1 MPHGGLICLITESR
15 ALGSWPGEQIN
26 VECPRP
32 YWVSSLCVLA
42 LGSPGAL
49 EPSRGFRTTPVLGRL
64 GLKSLNTRD
73 LAFFLPQLPFA
84 LSVPILV
91 QVFYDPH
98 ITRHY
103 LLKDWEISYWKFVWY
118 LGACV
123 GPEISIFNL
132 MMQLN
137 YCSSN
142 EFLVAS
148 LRPLVGGVSRILLPL
163 RNVHILIPGIC
174 EYVASPGKRDFAQD
188 VIKLRLLRS
197 EIILDYLEG
206 LM

>member
-1 MPHGGLICLITESR
+1 
-15 ALGSWPGEQIN
+15 
-26 VECPRP
+26 
-32 YWVSSLCVLA
+32 
-42 LGSPGAL
+42 
-49 EPSRGFRTTPVLGRL
+49 
-64 GLKSLNTRD
+64 
-73 LAFFLPQLPFA
+73 
-84 LSVPILV
+84 
-91 QVFYDPH
+91 
-98 ITRHY
+98 
-103 LLKDWEISYWKFVWY
+103 
-118 LGACV
+118 
-123 GPEISIFNL
+123 

-188 VIKLRLLRS
+188 VLKLRLLRS